1 MPRKIAKKVYKV
13 KRKVIDEN
21 KDNFVVKFKGLDKQE
36 IKALRTEL
44 DECCR
49 AFMTPVEARPVQER
63 RRSEY

>member
-36 IKALRTEL
+36 IKALRSEL

-49 AFMTPVEARPVQER
+49 EFMTPAEETPVHER

>member
-13 KRKVIDEN
+13 KRKLIDES

-44 DECCR
+44 DDCCR
-49 AFMTPVEARPVQER
+49 VFMTPPPESPAQER

>member
-13 KRKVIDEN
+13 KRKLIDES
-21 KDNFVVKFKGLDKQE
+21 KDNFVIKFKGLDKQE
-36 IKALRTEL
+36 IRALRAEL

-49 AFMTPVEARPVQER
+49 VFMTPAEEAPVQER